1 MGYRSKFLPFL
12 IGALLACKAVSFAP
26 SIPTQSGRVQLRSSF
41 LVEPLR
47 MTTSNSKPQSK
58 LLKKLLQNFQGDFD
72 NYEQVVADRQQQKL
86 PREGGGHEHFHVTLI
101 PLSIEKLPEYMFPNG
116 KESDNCGALIA
127 AYYFD
132 GMPNRIFRLRLYSIY
147 TNKDD
152 TESVCMKL
160 YTFDKELEMILRQT
174 CDDSLK
180 DWCQLIESY
189 TSEHGDDSFVLL
201 ERCDIKWTND
211 IDEIRHSYLKKFPS
225 LLPNDANTAAIHA
238 VMINDHE
245 KGGVLLES
253 QMAPG
258 TYLRIQDELSLWNDL
273 LLINDRGHDADNT
286 RMVYGNW
293 EGVPYQMKRVTN
305 LVQVEDGSSF
315 EREVV
320 KDELQWTL
328 GSSWRT
334 EDEFLEKLKVIG
346 GTTTKQNQNEA
357 KT

>member
-1 MGYRSKFLPFL
+1 M
-12 IGALLACKAVSFAP
+12 
-26 SIPTQSGRVQLRSSF
+26 
-41 LVEPLR
+41 
-47 MTTSNSKPQSK
+47 
-58 LLKKLLQNFQGDFD
+58 
-72 NYEQVVADRQQQKL
+72 
-86 PREGGGHEHFHVTLI
+86 
-101 PLSIEKLPEYMFPNG
+101 
-116 KESDNCGALIA
+116 
-127 AYYFD
+127 
-132 GMPNRIFRLRLYSIY
+132 
-147 TNKDD
+147 
-152 TESVCMKL
+152 
-160 YTFDKELEMILRQT
+160 
-174 CDDSLK
+174 
-180 DWCQLIESY
+180 
-189 TSEHGDDSFVLL
+189 

-225 LLPNDANTAAIHA
+225 LLPNDTDSAAIHA

-293 EGVPYQMKRVTN
+293 DGVPYQMKRVTN
-305 LVQVEDGSSF
+305 LIQSENGSSF

-320 KDELQWTL
+320 QDELQWTL

-346 GTTTKQNQNEA
+346 GTTTKQNQNQA